1 MTTPFWCLLAAIF
14 LPYVWAGVS
23 VGYKQKQFGSVDNHH
38 PREQSAKLTGA
49 GARANAAQANAW
61 EALPMFLGSVMVAHL
76 AGADPG
82 SSATAALLFIA
93 ARVLHGVFYVVDLA
107 PLRSLS
113 FMVGSGACLWLFVLA
128 ARA

>member
-38 PREQSAKLTGA
+38 PRAQSAALEGA
-49 GARANAAQANAW
+49 GARANAAQSNAW
-61 EALPMFLGSVMVAHL
+61 EALPMFLGAVMVAHF
-76 AGADPG
+76 AEADPG
-82 SSATAALLFIA
+82 ASATAALLFVA
-93 ARVLHGVFYVVDLA
+93 ARALHGVFYVMDLA

-113 FMVGSGACLWLFVLA
+113 FMVGAGSCVWLFVLA
-128 ARA
+128 AKA